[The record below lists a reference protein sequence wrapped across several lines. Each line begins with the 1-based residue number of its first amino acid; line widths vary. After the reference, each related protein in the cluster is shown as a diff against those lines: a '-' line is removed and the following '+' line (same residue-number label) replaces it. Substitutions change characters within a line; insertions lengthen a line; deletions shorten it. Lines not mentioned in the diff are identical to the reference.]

1 MRLRAAL
8 PLLLLL
14 LLTVV
19 HPAAALTLLPST
31 LDDLISRA
39 ARVDLGRVVEVES
52 TWTDD
57 RRTIESRITLDLL
70 ESLKGAPVRRV
81 TFALPGGTAGGLT
94 VAIPGVPVL
103 REGDVLVVFLAPA
116 TVALPRPVGLSQGLL
131 RVQADAAGQWHLPT
145 GDGVSVLRSRVRRQA
160 VRR

>member
-14 LLTVV
+14 TLVRA
-19 HPAAALTLLPST
+19 AAALTLLPAT
-31 LDDLISRA
+31 LDDLIGRA

-52 TWTDD
+52 AWTDD
-57 RRTIESRITLDLL
+57 RRTIESRVTLELL
-70 ESLKGAPVRRV
+70 ESLKGAPATRV
-81 TFALPGGTAGGLT
+81 TFAVPGGTAGGLT

-103 REGDVLVVFLAPA
+103 REGDVLVVFLAPS
-116 TVALPRPVGLSQGLL
+116 TVTLPRPVGLSQGLL
-131 RVQADAAGQWHLPT
+131 RVQADAAGQWRLPT
-145 GDGVSVLRSRVRRQA
+145 GDGVSLIRSRVRRQA